1 MKSHSASKKFML
13 EFVIQRYAVRQKK
26 LSELAPRDERLL
38 DIVALAYAQKERL
51 SVKDLMSKSELGSPA
66 VIHLRMK
73 SLVADQLIVL
83 QDTEDSR
90 RYQVAP
96 AEKLLNYFDA
106 LGKTIDALTG
116 QHR

>member
-1 MKSHSASKKFML
+1 MKSRSLGKKFML
-13 EFVIQRYAVRQKK
+13 EFVIQRDAIRQKK
-26 LSELAPRDERLL
+26 LTELTPRDERLL

-73 SLVADQLIVL
+73 SLVAEKLIEL
-83 QDTEDSR
+83 QDTEDIR

-96 AEKLLNYFDA
+96 TEKLLSYFDA
-106 LGKTIDALTG
+106 LGRTIDALTV

>member
-1 MKSHSASKKFML
+1 MKSHSLGEKFML
-13 EFVIQRYAVRQKK
+13 EFVIQRDAVRQKK
-26 LSELAPRDERLL
+26 LTNLTPRDERLL

-73 SLVADQLIVL
+73 SLVADKLIEL
-83 QDTEDSR
+83 QDTEDIR

-96 AEKLLNYFDA
+96 TEKLLNYFDI
-106 LGKTIDALTG
+106 LGKTIDALTAT
-116 QHR
+116 HR

>member
-1 MKSHSASKKFML
+1 ML
-13 EFVIQRYAVRQKK
+13 EFVIQRDAIRQKK
-26 LSELAPRDERLL
+26 LTELTPRDERLL
-38 DIVALAYAQKERL
+38 DIVALAYVQKERL

-73 SLVADQLIVL
+73 SLVAEKLIEL
-83 QDTEDSR
+83 QDTEDTR

-96 AEKLLNYFDA
+96 TKRLLSYFDV
-106 LGKTIDALTG
+106 LGKTIDALTV

>member
-1 MKSHSASKKFML
+1 MT
-13 EFVIQRYAVRQKK
+13 
-26 LSELAPRDERLL
+26 ELTPRDEGLF
-38 DIVALAYAQKERL
+38 DIVALTYAQKERL

-73 SLVADQLIVL
+73 SLVDDKLIEL
-83 QDTEDSR
+83 QDTEDIR

-96 AEKLLNYFDA
+96 TEKLLNYFDA
-106 LGKTIDALTG
+106 LEKTIDVLTR

>member
-1 MKSHSASKKFML
+1 MKSHSLSKKFML
-13 EFVIQRYAVRQKK
+13 EFVIQRDAIRKKK
-26 LSELAPRDERLL
+26 LTELTPRDERLL
-38 DIVALAYAQKERL
+38 DIVALAYVQKERL

-73 SLVADQLIVL
+73 SLVADKLIEL
-83 QDTEDSR
+83 QDTEDIR

-96 AEKLLNYFDA
+96 TERLLSYFDA
-106 LGKTIDALTG
+106 LGKTIDALTI

>member
-1 MKSHSASKKFML
+1 ML
-13 EFVIQRYAVRQKK
+13 EFVIQRDAVRQKK
-26 LSELAPRDERLL
+26 LTGLTPRDERLL

-73 SLVADQLIVL
+73 SLVAEKLIEL
-83 QDTEDSR
+83 QDTEDTR

-96 AEKLLNYFDA
+96 TERLLSYFDV
-106 LGKTIDALTG
+106 LGKTIDALTV